1 MQRIIE
7 LEQQLKQYEIDYRN
21 GQPTISD
28 FEYDMYVSELR
39 DLYSGD
45 IPSESI
51 LNKII
56 SDTPIEGFE
65 KTQHLS
71 PMLSLSNTYNK
82 DELTSWLKTTNSV
95 YNTQN
100 ILYRYFVEQKIDG
113 CSLSCVYENGKLKRI
128 VTRGDGIT
136 GEDITCNKFIID
148 GIPDKLPDSKINIDI
163 RGEVYMEYAE
173 FERIN
178 KELIDKG
185 EEPYANP
192 RNLTAGTI
200 KLLDRDV
207 IKTRHL
213 KFFAHTLGE
222 NNLDIED
229 LTQFVDYCNQ
239 WGIKFAPG
247 YYCCGRDVFESI
259 DKIENI
265 RKDLPYPIDGAVIKH
280 ILLSK
285 QKQLGVT
292 SKSPKWGIAYKYEAE
307 KAEAKVLGI
316 TLQVGRTGQITPVA
330 ELSPTQLSG
339 SIVKR
344 ATCHNIDEMISRDIR
359 IGDTVLIEK
368 SGDVIPYLIKSL
380 PEKRESSSVPYVFD
394 EKCPVCGSKAIK
406 YGNKKAWYCSND
418 CCPSKLQQ
426 RFEYFV
432 SRNCMNIEGVS
443 GKLIEK
449 FISQGILKR
458 FNDLYTI
465 TYKDIV
471 GLEKLGETSANN
483 IINAIQTSKNTEL
496 WRLIAA
502 IGLPGIG
509 KTNAKAIADD
519 CKTVDEFIRRLQ
531 DSNCAMW
538 FRGIGSIGD
547 IISNDIAE
555 WATVQSNIEEL
566 INLIS
571 VLNIRSVEIKSGK
584 LSGKKICI
592 TGTFSQPRETLIQ
605 IIEANGGKFVSSVSK
620 KTDYLLAGEDCGSKL
635 KKAQQLNI
643 SIIANLSDLLIG

>member
-1 MQRIIE
+1 MQRIQE
-7 LEQQLKQYEIDYRN
+7 LETLLLQYEIDYRN
-21 GQPTISD
+21 GEPTISD
-28 FEYDMYVSELR
+28 FEYDIYVSELR

-56 SDTPIEGFE
+56 SDTPVDGFE

-71 PMLSLSNTYNK
+71 PMLSLSNTYNR
-82 DELTSWLKTTNSV
+82 DELTSWLETTAIV
-95 YNTQN
+95 YTPQD
-100 ILYRYFVEQKIDG
+100 IPQRYFVEQKIDG
-113 CSLSCVYENGKLKRI
+113 CSLSCIYENGKLKRI

-148 GIPDKLPDSKINIDI
+148 GIPDKLPGSKINIDI

-178 KELIDKG
+178 KELLDKG

-200 KLLDRDV
+200 KLLDRNI

-222 NNLDIED
+222 NNLSIEN
-229 LTQFVDYCNQ
+229 LTQFIDYC
-239 WGIKFAPG
+239 IKWNIKVVPG
-247 YYCCGRDVFESI
+247 YYCCARDVFEAI
-259 DKIENI
+259 NEIENI

-280 ILLSK
+280 VSLSK

-394 EKCPVCGSKAIK
+394 EKCPVCGSKAVK
-406 YGNKKAWYCSND
+406 YGDKKAWYCSNNS
-418 CCPSKLQQ
+418 CPSILQQ

-449 FISQGILKR
+449 FISHGILNEFK
-458 FNDLYTI
+458 DLYTLK
-465 TYKDIV
+465 YENIV
-471 GLEKLGETSANN
+471 NLEKLGETSANN
-483 IINAIQTSKNTEL
+483 IINAIQTSKTTDL
-496 WRLIAA
+496 WRVIAA

-509 KTNAKAIADD
+509 KTNAKAIAND
-519 CKTVDEFIRRLQ
+519 CKTSEEFLRRIKDQ
-531 DSNCAMW
+531 NCAIW
-538 FRGIGSIGD
+538 FNGIGSIGD
-547 IISNDIAE
+547 IISHDIANYFKDISKADE
-555 WATVQSNIEEL
+555 VEQ
-566 INLIS
+566 LIS
-571 VLNIRSVEIKSGK
+571 ILNINEVQINNGK
-584 LSGKKICI
+584 LIGKKVCI
-592 TGTFSQPRETLIQ
+592 TGTFNQPRESLIQ
-605 IIEANGGKFVSSVSK
+605 IIEANGGKFVGSVSK
-620 KTDYLLAGEDCGSKL
+620 KTDYLLAGENCGSKL
-635 KKAQQLNI
+635 KKAQQLQIPIITNI
-643 SIIANLSDLLIG
+643 QEIL

>member
-1 MQRIIE
+1 MQRI
-7 LEQQLKQYEIDYRN
+7 QQLEALLYKYEKSYRDGN
-21 GQPTISD
+21 SEISD
-28 FEYDMYVSELR
+28 FEFDMYVSELR

-56 SDTPIEGFE
+56 SDTPVEGFE

-82 DELTSWLKTTNSV
+82 DELMSWLKTTNCV
-95 YNTQN
+95 YEKQD
-100 ILYRYFVEQKIDG
+100 IIYRYFVEQKIDG
-113 CSLSCVYENGKLKRI
+113 CSLSCIYENGKLKRI

-148 GIPDKLPDSKINIDI
+148 GIPDKLSDSKINIDI

-229 LTQFVDYCNQ
+229 LTQFADYCNQ
-239 WGIKFAPG
+239 WGIKFVPG

-265 RKDLPYPIDGAVIKH
+265 RKDLPYPIDGAVVKH
-280 ILLSK
+280 VSLD
-285 QKQLGVT
+285 KQLQLGTT

-339 SIVKR
+339 STVKR

-359 IGDTVLIEK
+359 IGDIVLIEK

-380 PEKRESSSVPYVFD
+380 PEKRDSNSIPYIFD

-406 YGNKKAWYCSND
+406 YGDKKAWYCSNKK
-418 CCPSKLQQ
+418 CPSVLQQ

-449 FISQGILKR
+449 FISHGILNEFK
-458 FNDLYTI
+458 DLFTI
-465 TYKDIV
+465 KYENIV
-471 GLEKLGETSANN
+471 NLEKLGETSANN
-483 IINAIQTSKNTEL
+483 IINAIQTCKTVDL
-496 WRLIAA
+496 WRIIAA

-509 KTNAKAIADD
+509 KTNAKAIAND
-519 CKTVDEFIRRLQ
+519 CKNITEFVRRLK
-531 DSNCAMW
+531 DNNCAMW
-538 FRGIGSIGD
+538 FKGIGSIGE
-547 IISNDIAE
+547 IISADIAD
-555 WATVQSNIEEL
+555 WSQNIDNIVEL
-566 INLIS
+566 DNLVS
-571 VLNIRSVEIKSGK
+571 VLDVKCVEEAGNK

-605 IIEANGGKFVSSVSK
+605 IIEANGGKFVGSVSK
-620 KTDYLLAGEDCGSKL
+620 KTDYLLAGENCGSKL

-643 SIIANLSDLLIG
+643 TIVYDIQSLI